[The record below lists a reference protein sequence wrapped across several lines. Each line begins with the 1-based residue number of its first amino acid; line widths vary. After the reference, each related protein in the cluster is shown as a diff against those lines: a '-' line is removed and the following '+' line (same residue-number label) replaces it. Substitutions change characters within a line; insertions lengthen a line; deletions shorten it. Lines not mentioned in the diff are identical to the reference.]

1 VLFGLS
7 SAVFWYGGWPFLR
20 GFTEEL
26 RSRRPGMMTLISVA
40 IATAYVYSSAVV
52 FGLAGKMFFWELAS
66 LIDIML
72 LGHWIEMKSV
82 MGASRALE
90 ELAKLM
96 PSDAHK
102 SHEHHHHQD
111 QHSADHHRDGHRRV
125 VAGPGLWRRR
135 DDERGPD
142 GLVEVA
148 ETTCAS
154 EPTIGKSG
162 PPQSRHDVRARVRVL
177 MDEERTAIEQFEA
190 ADVLPQ
196 TPCPAGWSRR
206 IATAPA
212 FARSP
217 RCVSSTPGRLR
228 PDTLP
233 ARSRTLPRVQP
244 RLAEVKV
251 ESQDHPQDVC
261 QSQPLASP

>member
-1 VLFGLS
+1 MKEHEHATQSKPDTESPEDTVATTMHAGPAHHAHMAADFRKRFWISLVLTLPILVLSPMLQSLVGLGEAVSVPGDLYVLFGLS

-135 DDERGPD
+135 DDERG
-142 GLVEVA
+142 
-148 ETTCAS
+148 
-154 EPTIGKSG
+154 
-162 PPQSRHDVRARVRVL
+162 L
-177 MDEERTAIEQFEA
+177 MDWWR
-190 ADVLPQ
+190 
-196 TPCPAGWSRR
+196 
-206 IATAPA
+206 
-212 FARSP
+212 
-217 RCVSSTPGRLR
+217 
-228 PDTLP
+228 
-233 ARSRTLPRVQP
+233 
-244 RLAEVKV
+244 
-251 ESQDHPQDVC
+251 
-261 QSQPLASP
+261 